1 MSYSYIIDP
10 LYQNVMCDNSVDSLD
25 FLDVPDLE
33 NDDGDMEEDQNSA
46 QGSSDNADTVADS
59 INSAFGPLPL
69 SVDYVVKSPSSN
81 EDIIFDYLNPIDTT
95 AATDVP
101 DYSQLFKDV
110 NTTSELINFP
120 TSHSISLQLDNAPA
134 EDLPIDVSPKATLSQ
149 SISKASDE
157 YDFLTK
163 AADSIPEAAVSSASI
178 SSASSS
184 ILPGETL
191 TEEERKA
198 RNRRYA
204 KKSRDRKTRRYQDA
218 LTLNKDLESQIAA
231 LQEENTM
238 LRSRNSKM
246 DAELRGYKTR
256 LEQALQRIELAS
268 SLTRRS
274 R

>member
-33 NDDGDMEEDQNSA
+33 NDDGDMEEDQNTA
-46 QGSSDNADTVADS
+46 QGSSETADTVADS
-59 INSAFGPLPL
+59 ISSAFGPLPL

-81 EDIIFDYLNPIDTT
+81 EDIIFDYLNPIDSS
-95 AATDVP
+95 AATEVP
-101 DYSQLFKDV
+101 DYSQLFKDA

-120 TSHSISLQLDNAPA
+120 TSHSISLQLDTTPA
-134 EDLPIDVSPKATLSQ
+134 EELPIDVSPQATLPQ
-149 SISKASDE
+149 SVSKASDE
-157 YDFLTK
+157 YDFIAK
-163 AADSIPEAAVSSASI
+163 AAESVSEPSISSV

-184 ILPGETL
+184 LHLGETL

-218 LTLNKDLESQIAA
+218 LMLNKELESQIAA
-231 LQEENTM
+231 LQEENNM
-238 LRSRNSKM
+238 LRSRNTKM
-246 DAELRGYKTR
+246 DIELRGYKSR
-256 LEQALQRIELAS
+256 LEQALQRIELES
-268 SLTRRS
+268 SLTRRAH
-274 R
+274 

>member
-1 MSYSYIIDP
+1 
-10 LYQNVMCDNSVDSLD
+10 MCDNSADSLD

-33 NDDGDMEEDQNSA
+33 NDDGDMDEDQNSA
-46 QGSSDNADTVADS
+46 QGSSETADAVADS

-81 EDIIFDYLNPIDTT
+81 EDIIFDYLNPIDSS
-95 AATDVP
+95 AATEVP
-101 DYSQLFKDV
+101 DYSQLFKDD
-110 NTTSELINFP
+110 TSELINFP
-120 TSHSISLQLDNAPA
+120 TSHSISLQLDTIP
-134 EDLPIDVSPKATLSQ
+134 EEIPIDVSPQATLQ
-149 SISKASDE
+149 QNISKASE
-157 YDFLTK
+157 EFDFIAK
-163 AADSIPEAAVSSASI
+163 PSESISESAISSASV

-184 ILPGETL
+184 SLHPSETL

-231 LQEENTM
+231 LQEENNL
-238 LRSRNSKM
+238 LRSRNTKM
-246 DAELRGYKTR
+246 DAELRGYKSR

-268 SLTRRS
+268 SLTRRT

>member
-1 MSYSYIIDP
+1 MSMIFLPRRQIP
-10 LYQNVMCDNSVDSLD
+10 SLRR
-25 FLDVPDLE
+25 LSLLRL
-33 NDDGDMEEDQNSA
+33 SLLH
-46 QGSSDNADTVADS
+46 
-59 INSAFGPLPL
+59 LPQ
-69 SVDYVVKSPSSN
+69 
-81 EDIIFDYLNPIDTT
+81 F
-95 AATDVP
+95 
-101 DYSQLFKDV
+101 
-110 NTTSELINFP
+110 FP
-120 TSHSISLQLDNAPA
+120 AR
-134 EDLPIDVSPKATLSQ
+134 
-149 SISKASDE
+149 
-157 YDFLTK
+157 
-163 AADSIPEAAVSSASI
+163 
-178 SSASSS
+178 
-184 ILPGETL
+184 ETL